1 MEYFSELVHRILS
14 DNIKFW
20 KTRSPLFSE
29 KAFYKE
35 SISLSSK
42 DKNISE
48 ETKLVEDKN
57 LIFKLV

>member
-29 KAFYKE
+29 KAFCKE
-35 SISLSSK
+35 SISLLSK